1 MIEKLIVD
9 RQDGRKSQP
18 GDTCVKALIAVADR
32 KMLRCLWILREME
45 TTLGEEPV
53 AREMLHELSSEPLV

>member
-1 MIEKLIVD
+1 MIEKLNVD
-9 RQDGRKSQP
+9 RQDVRKSQP

-32 KMLRCLWILREME
+32 KTRCLWILREME